1 MKAQKSQAPQTAG
14 MSINALS
21 EKTGIDRRTLK
32 KRLKGAPMQ
41 PDGGYAIKDV
51 ETALAAVEDNG
62 DLKDTKLRAYRTGIS
77 STRIRNMQ
85 HKGCPNGQ
93 SKCKLCRKKI
103 KTDTTKKH
111 QAFTDTAIVC
121 D

>member
-1 MKAQKSQAPQTAG
+1 MDSIYDLRKNSRGTGKNPRMGNFKCMAQTMLTQYEFDTRFNEDDREAFKEVHA
-14 MSINALS
+14 
-21 EKTGIDRRTLK
+21 EKMR
-32 KRLKGAPMQ
+32 
-41 PDGGYAIKDV
+41 V
-51 ETALAAVEDNG
+51 
-62 DLKDTKLRAYRTGIS
+62 LKDTKLRAYRTGIS